1 MILHESLTTSSPST
15 NQPNCHIQN
24 RKKVLQKKSW
34 NNPEE
39 KLTIYQNHSTLVW
52 SEHRSALGNIFSDPN
67 FQPFFSRD
75 IFLCVWRY
83 SKSCDAEFFGE
94 SLENQKLVPLSAICS
109 GCHNGFVRLWILYLS
124 AVKVCIFGSKFLPSC
139 GSGTSLSLVPPIRD
153 LYRGGSTM
161 GGRQMAP
168 GRTVKQRKALS
179 LGALPGLP
187 NKGQE
192 RQNHPHH
199 NHHKCTVP
207 PQKRLIATLK
217 IETKKFLP
225 PLCSPPSP
233 SPAKHAFPLTF
244 LFSPGFILSLR
255 LRKRIYSSSP
265 PNTPPTATQTHKFK
279 T

>member
-1 MILHESLTTSSPST
+1 MHQVAPARRTQNCAKFKALSTAAAILSHFRMILHESLTTSSPST
-15 NQPNCHIQN
+15 NQPNCHVLHHIQN

-161 GGRQMAP
+161 GGTSNGSWENRKATQS
-168 GRTVKQRKALS
+168 TVPRCPPWVAKQR
-179 LGALPGLP
+179 PG
-187 NKGQE
+187 
-192 RQNHPHH
+192 
-199 NHHKCTVP
+199 T
-207 PQKRLIATLK
+207 
-217 IETKKFLP
+217 TK
-225 PLCSPPSP
+225 
-233 SPAKHAFPLTF
+233 
-244 LFSPGFILSLR
+244 
-255 LRKRIYSSSP
+255 SSSS
-265 PNTPPTATQTHKFK
+265 
-279 T
+279 

>member
-1 MILHESLTTSSPST
+1 MPI
-15 NQPNCHIQN
+15 
-24 RKKVLQKKSW
+24 
-34 NNPEE
+34 
-39 KLTIYQNHSTLVW
+39 
-52 SEHRSALGNIFSDPN
+52 
-67 FQPFFSRD
+67 
-75 IFLCVWRY
+75 
-83 SKSCDAEFFGE
+83 FFGE

-217 IETKKFLP
+217 IETKKFPP
-225 PLCSPPSP
+225 PLCSPPPLSCKTRLSP
-233 SPAKHAFPLTF
+233 HVFVFSWLYSQSQIKEKNIFFISPTSLVIKIVTRAVDLAR
-244 LFSPGFILSLR
+244 ILLPRMVWSISFWEQCTMGQMIGS
-255 LRKRIYSSSP
+255 KG
-265 PNTPPTATQTHKFK
+265 KK
-279 T
+279 CW

>member
-161 GGRQMAP
+161 GGTSN
-168 GRTVKQRKALS
+168 GSWENRKATQS
-179 LGALPGLP
+179 TVPRCPLPILP

-192 RQNHPHH
+192 QQNH
-199 NHHKCTVP
+199 
-207 PQKRLIATLK
+207 LDILG
-217 IETKKFLP
+217 F
-225 PLCSPPSP
+225 
-233 SPAKHAFPLTF
+233 PAFRQVVF
-244 LFSPGFILSLR
+244 
-255 LRKRIYSSSP
+255 
-265 PNTPPTATQTHKFK
+265 
-279 T
+279 